1 MLQSQPLDIDEH
13 RGTIVQG
20 IREEQELNLSLGTR
34 ATIEAASGQ
43 MGLQSSSSSG
53 FLLSCDAI
61 TRPLS
66 LSLSLPLFISAG
78 EGNRTISTFIL
89 SGVQHLNH
97 MVTVQ
102 RQCSI
107 PVGFGGSGGV

>member
-20 IREEQELNLSLGTR
+20 IREEQELNLSPGTR

-53 FLLSCDAI
+53 FLLSC
-61 TRPLS
+61 L
-66 LSLSLPLFISAG
+66 
-78 EGNRTISTFIL
+78 
-89 SGVQHLNH
+89 V
-97 MVTVQ
+97 M
-102 RQCSI
+102 
-107 PVGFGGSGGV
+107 